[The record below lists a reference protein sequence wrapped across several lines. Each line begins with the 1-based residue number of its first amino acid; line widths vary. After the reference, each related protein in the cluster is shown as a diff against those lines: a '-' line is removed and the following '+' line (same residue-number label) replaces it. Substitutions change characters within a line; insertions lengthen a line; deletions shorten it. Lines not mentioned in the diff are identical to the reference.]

1 MLKAIAEF
9 FITGISVVVVYLT
22 YCAVAIVSTLL
33 LGFPIAVGIKM
44 ITDILSVLFT
54 STRVSPY

>member
-22 YCAVAIVSTLL
+22 YCVVAIVSTLL

-54 STRVSPY
+54 STQVSPY

>member
-1 MLKAIAEF
+1 MLRAIAEF
-9 FITGISVVVVYLT
+9 FITGISVVVGYLL
-22 YCAVAIVSTLL
+22 YCVTAVVCTLL

-54 STRVSPY
+54 STQVSSY

>member
-33 LGFPIAVGIKM
+33 LGLPIAVGIKM
-44 ITDILSVLFT
+44 INDILSVLFT
-54 STRVSPY
+54 STQSFPY